1 MTKEQN
7 KINPASISVKN
18 LVIEYGSNPV
28 IKNATFDVTN
38 GAITY
43 IVGRNGSGKSTLVSA
58 VLGLIPVKSG
68 EIYLYGKPRTQE
80 RVSELFGYMPQY
92 SHIDRTFPITVAEMI
107 ELECTHSKSCPLG
120 VEGHLERL
128 GGAYL
133 SDKPIR
139 SLSGGELQKVLLA
152 RALVSEPEIL
162 VLDEPMNNLD
172 HKSQDKLHEMIHEM
186 NEVGTTILI
195 VTHDYSFIDEK
206 SEEVLLIDDG
216 KVYKGRLSKL
226 FEEMGVRYEH
236 H

>member
-1 MTKEQN
+1 MNENQKETS
-7 KINPASISVKN
+7 IAPISVKD
-18 LVIEYGSNPV
+18 LVVEYGSNPV
-28 IKNATFDVTN
+28 VKDATFDVTK

-58 VLGLIPVKSG
+58 ILGLIPVKSG
-68 EIYLYGKPRTQE
+68 EVYLYGQPRTQE
-80 RVSELFGYMPQY
+80 KVSDLFGYMPQY

-128 GGAYL
+128 GGGYL
-133 SDKPIR
+133 SEKPIR
-139 SLSGGELQKVLLA
+139 ALSGGELQKVLLA
-152 RALVSEPEIL
+152 RALVTEPEVL

-186 NEVGTTILI
+186 NESGTTILI
-195 VTHDYSFIDEK
+195 VTHDYSFIDEQ

-216 KVYKGRLSKL
+216 KVYKGRLSQL
-226 FEEMGVRYEH
+226 FKEMGVRYEH
-236 H
+236 R